1 MFSALRGTD
10 MERNVYDILEE
21 RGFLK
26 QCSHPEELKELLG
39 KEKVTFY
46 IGFDPTAD
54 SLHIGHYVALMT
66 MAHMQRAGHRPIV
79 LLGNGTAF
87 IGDPSGKTDMRSLM
101 SKETLAYNASR
112 FKEQMSRLLDFSE
125 GKATIVYNGDWLYPL
140 NYLEFMRDIGVYFSV
155 NRMLAAECYKQRME
169 KGLTF
174 FEMGYMLMQSYDFL
188 ELNRRYGCVLQ
199 MGGDDQWSNILSGA
213 DLIRRKEQ
221 KPAYALTTALLTTSD
236 GKKMGKTEKGAIWL
250 DPEKCSVYDFYQ
262 YWRNVDDQDVQTCLS
277 LLTFLPMDEVRRL
290 CSLPGEG
297 INEAKR
303 VLAYTIT
310 AQVHGE
316 EEAKKAQATAEALFA
331 GGADMSGIPTC
342 ELTADEITASGLRV
356 TDLLVLS
363 KLAVSKSDARRLIE
377 GGGVFADEKK
387 VGSVN
392 ETLSEAALDGEGVIL
407 RKGKKSYCRI
417 RRA

>member
-1 MFSALRGTD
+1 
-10 MERNVYDILEE
+10 MERNVYDVLEE

-26 QCSHPEELKELLG
+26 QCSHPEELRDLLS

-66 MAHMQRAGHRPIV
+66 MAHMQRAGHKPIV

-87 IGDPSGKTDMRSLM
+87 IGDPSGKTDMRTMM
-101 SKETLAYNASR
+101 SKETLAYNASC
-112 FKEQMSRLLDFSE
+112 FKAQMGRLLDFSE
-125 GKATIVYNGDWLYPL
+125 GKAQIVYNGDWLYPL
-140 NYLEFMRDIGVYFSV
+140 NFLDFMRDIGVYFSV
-155 NRMLAAECYKQRME
+155 NRMLTAECYKQRME

-174 FEMGYMLMQSYDFL
+174 FEMSYMLMQSYDFL

-199 MGGDDQWSNILSGA
+199 MGGDDQWSNILNGA

-221 KPAYALTTALLTTSD
+221 KPAYALTTSLLTTSD
-236 GKKMGKTEKGAIWL
+236 GKKMGKTEKGAVWL
-250 DPEKCSVYDFYQ
+250 DPNKCSVFDFYQ
-262 YWRNVDDQDVQTCLS
+262 YWRNVGDQDVEKCLS
-277 LLTFLPMDEVRRL
+277 LLTFIPMDEVKRL
-290 CSLPGEG
+290 GSLPGEQ

-303 VLAYTIT
+303 TLAYTIT

-316 EEAKKAQATAEALFA
+316 EEAKKAQTAAESLFA
-331 GGADMSGIPTC
+331 GGSDQSNIPTY
-342 ELTADEITASGLRV
+342 EISADEIAQSGLRV
-356 TDLLVLS
+356 TDLLVLA

-377 GGGVFADEKK
+377 GGGVFVGERK
-387 VGSVN
+387 VESVN
-392 ETLSEAALDGEGVIL
+392 ESVDPEEISGEGVIL
-407 RKGKKSYCRI
+407 RKGKKGYCRI